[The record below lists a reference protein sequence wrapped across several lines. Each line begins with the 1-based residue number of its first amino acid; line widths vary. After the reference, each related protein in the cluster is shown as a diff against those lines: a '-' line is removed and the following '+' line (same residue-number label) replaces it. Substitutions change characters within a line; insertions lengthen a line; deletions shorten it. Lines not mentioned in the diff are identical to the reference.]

1 MYTRSPPGRRVDGI
15 TGVERL
21 DRQVELRARTSIT
34 PHLSRE
40 RLLCPHQSECLPCSH
55 HELVYSCVL
64 DVPFVWPRGRGDR
77 REVGGMQPVGGAG
90 DSATGSAGEQ
100 VSSREGEAWGDAWWV
115 LVSLNTRLP

>member
-77 REVGGMQPVGGAG
+77 REVEACSPLEGQGTQLLAPRESRFQAEREKLGVTLGGF
-90 DSATGSAGEQ
+90 
-100 VSSREGEAWGDAWWV
+100 WC
-115 LVSLNTRLP
+115 L